1 MAVMRRL
8 RPGLS
13 ISPLKSDG
21 GVNAD
26 VSNDPAFRLV
36 RILVFGIQIRAKAY
50 TWNNIGVLVRDPG
63 ATLNWSAVDN
73 VLTKICGPRPDD
85 GNWAKFLNKFD
96 FDWDATCQ
104 D

>member
-1 MAVMRRL
+1 MAVVTRL

-13 ISPLKSDG
+13 INPHNSDRED
-21 GVNAD
+21 NAD
-26 VSNDPAFRLV
+26 VSNDPPFRLV
-36 RILVFGIQIRAKAY
+36 RILVFEIQIRVKAY

-63 ATLNWSAVDN
+63 ATLDWSSVDDI
-73 VLTKICGPRPDD
+73 LTKICSPRPDD

-96 FDWDATCQ
+96 FDWNATCQ